1 MFVLTIV
8 LAGTTEHVVQAAPRL
23 LHASHDVCDHC
34 VASSAMPH
42 RLSYTRAYV
51 SKKPHVHARRH
62 TCRSSVAGP
71 GLQAPCDIRPRPL
84 TNPEPHTCLLR
95 APRPLHLARARI
107 MAGSWAWGHAASCSR
122 GRASASAGPGR
133 AQARPAKAS
142 ALPGRTQ
149 AKASRAPAKET
160 RPHHGKSADSGEHQ
174 QK

>member
-1 MFVLTIV
+1 MIVFV
-8 LAGTTEHVVQAAPRL
+8 GTNEQVVETARR
-23 LHASHDVCDHC
+23 LHALHHVCHRLVD
-34 VASSAMPH
+34 SSAMPH

-107 MAGSWAWGHAASCSR
+107 MAGSWAWGHMHAASCSR
-122 GRASASAGPGR
+122 ASGSASAGPGR
-133 AQARPAKAS
+133 TQARPAKAS

>member
-1 MFVLTIV
+1 MIVFV
-8 LAGTTEHVVQAAPRL
+8 GTNEQVVGTARR
-23 LHASHDVCDHC
+23 LHALHHVWHRLVD
-34 VASSAMPH
+34 SSAMPH

-122 GRASASAGPGR
+122 ASASAGLGR
-133 AQARPAKAS
+133 TQARPAKAS
-142 ALPGRTQ
+142 ALPARTQ
-149 AKASRAPAKET
+149 AKASRATAKET
-160 RPHHGKSADSGEHQ
+160 RPHHGKSADSGEQQHQ
-174 QK
+174 